1 MTDEEWRAFLER
13 WNATPEEER
22 NETLY
27 FKPDTIMME
36 GRVVEVIHC
45 GAKLRLK
52 AGEGKLEESFLR
64 PAQLRTKAEY
74 EVWKAKL
81 RAEGKIHTQ
90 ICVICGTAFETR
102 GKAKV
107 CSEECQH
114 TWKQQAA
121 RKRKKK
127 GSGITLTSSMTE
139 DERKRRCPECG
150 MAFRART
157 RRQVCCCKACGLK
170 YQRKEKAKERAKM
183 KDASEGSKL

>member
-36 GRVVEVIHC
+36 GRVVEAIHC

-64 PAQLRTKAEY
+64 PAQLRTEAEY
-74 EVWKAKL
+74 EAWKAKL

-114 TWKQQAA
+114 TWKRQAA
-121 RKRKKK
+121 LKRKKK

-139 DERKRRCPECG
+139 DERKKTVPGMWHGFPRADKKAGVLLQGLRAEVSAQGESERKSKNERRFGRE
-150 MAFRART
+150 
-157 RRQVCCCKACGLK
+157 
-170 YQRKEKAKERAKM
+170 
-183 KDASEGSKL
+183 

>member
-74 EVWKAKL
+74 EAWKAKL

-102 GKAKV
+102 GKAKT
-107 CSEECQH
+107 CSEECQY
-114 TWKQQAA
+114 TWKRQAA
-121 RKRKKK
+121 QKGKKK
-127 GSGITLTSSMTE
+127 GSGVRLTPSMTE
-139 DERKRRCPECG
+139 EERIRKCRVCG
-150 MAFRART
+150 EIFRARS
-157 RRQVCCCKACGLK
+157 RRQECCSKACSIK
-170 YQRKEKAKERAKM
+170 CQNKKQAEARAKS
-183 KDASEGSKL
+183 KEASKGDKS